1 MNYKLFPSRRKFR
14 GITSKPEF
22 CQASTQHLTRWPKI
36 HSRRFTCRLR
46 TSKQT
51 PLQYSL
57 LARTIIQVTTIYT
70 LREGPSV
77 WVIVLKTEERGQD
90 DFGKIIFEN
99 FFPGAF
105 RIPLLIFVCFPISI
119 FLFCSKSRGKTH
131 NNKSYLSCVTEIELF
146 HFQFN
151 WIIQPK

>member
-36 HSRRFTCRLR
+36 HSRRFTCHSR

-51 PLQYSL
+51 QLQYSL
-57 LARTIIQVTTIYT
+57 LARIIIQVTNN
-70 LREGPSV
+70 LFRFREGPSV
-77 WVIVLKTEERGQD
+77 WVIFPKTEEEVKMTLEKWPNLRTFFLGHSL
-90 DFGKIIFEN
+90 FIFS
-99 FFPGAF
+99 
-105 RIPLLIFVCFPISI
+105 CFPISI
-119 FLFCSKSRGKTH
+119 FLFSKSRGKTH